1 MKFKKRYIAV
11 LVILALLIVI
21 AVTHALWLEAI
32 AKFLI
37 VRDEISHADVIVILG
52 GGAADR
58 VWQGVDLYQSGYG
71 KWILATGMKHEMPGL
86 VVTWPE
92 LARREAI
99 SQGVPEDA
107 FIVEDR
113 PTSTYEDAIYVKEDM
128 LNRGFK
134 SAIIVSSPHH
144 TRRARMIFRKVF
156 KDHKDI
162 SLQFSPVEDG
172 KFQVEKWWTRENEL
186 IGVVNEYCKLV
197 FYFFKYII

>member
-1 MKFKKRYIAV
+1 MKLKKRYIAI
-11 LVILALLIVI
+11 LVVLALLITI
-21 AVTHALWLEAI
+21 AITHALWLEAM

-37 VRDEISHADVIVILG
+37 VRDEVSEADLIVILG

-58 VWQGVDLYQSGYG
+58 VWQAVELYQSGYA
-71 KWILATGMKHEMPGL
+71 KWILATGMKYEMPGL
-86 VVTWPE
+86 VATWPE
-92 LARREAI
+92 LARREAV
-99 SQGVPEDA
+99 SLGVPEDA
-107 FIVEDR
+107 FILEDR

-128 LNRGFK
+128 LDRGFK

-144 TRRARMIFRKVF
+144 TRRARMVFRKVF

-162 SLQFSPVEDG
+162 SLQFVPVENG
-172 KFQVEKWWTRENEL
+172 RFQVKKWWTREEEL

>member
-1 MKFKKRYIAV
+1 MKLKKRYIAI

-21 AVTHALWLEAI
+21 AVTHTLWLEAI

-37 VRDEISHADVIVILG
+37 VRDEISQADVIVILG
-52 GGAADR
+52 GGGPDR
-58 VWQGVDLYQSGYG
+58 VWQGVDLYQSGYA
-71 KWILATGMKHEMPGL
+71 KWMLATGMKQEMPGL

-92 LARREAI
+92 LARREAV
-99 SQGVPEDA
+99 SLGVPEDA

-162 SLQFSPVEDG
+162 SLQFSPVENG
-172 KFQVEKWWTRENEL
+172 KFQVKKWWTREEEL
-186 IGVVNEYCKLV
+186 IGVVNEYCKIVL
-197 FYFFKYII
+197 YFFKYII

>member
-1 MKFKKRYIAV
+1 VKLKKRYIAA
-11 LVILALLIVI
+11 LVILGLLIVI
-21 AVTHALWLEAI
+21 AVTHALWLEAM
-32 AKFLI
+32 ARFLI
-37 VRDEISHADVIVILG
+37 VRDEISEADVIVILG

-71 KWILATGMKHEMPGL
+71 KWMIATGMKHEMPGL

-92 LARREAI
+92 LARREAV
-99 SQGVPEDA
+99 SLGVPEEA
-107 FIVEDR
+107 FITEDR

-128 LNRGFK
+128 LNRGFR

-162 SLQFSPVEDG
+162 SLLFVPVEDG
-172 KFQVEKWWTRENEL
+172 KFQVEKWWTRENEM